1 LNAFDIFHSN
11 SKGNP
16 ISFSGEINK
25 KGFFPK
31 PDEKPGEIILRF
43 SRLRIRRPKKDYG
56 YEKSLPFRSGS
67 SEMGEDQQT
76 QMVFHKNSQICKR
89 SSAFSISMH
98 NSVDLVVMTI
108 YNLLR

>member
-1 LNAFDIFHSN
+1 
-11 SKGNP
+11 
-16 ISFSGEINK
+16 
-25 KGFFPK
+25 
-31 PDEKPGEIILRF
+31 
-43 SRLRIRRPKKDYG
+43 
-56 YEKSLPFRSGS
+56 
-67 SEMGEDQQT
+67 MGEDQQT